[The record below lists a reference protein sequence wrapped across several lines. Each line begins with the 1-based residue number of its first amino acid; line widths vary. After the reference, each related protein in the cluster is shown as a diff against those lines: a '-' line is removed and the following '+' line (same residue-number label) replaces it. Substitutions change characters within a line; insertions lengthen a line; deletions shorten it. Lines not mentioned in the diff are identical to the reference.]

1 MLGKHAV
8 GPTVHRQLTLLGVP
22 WKTLGE
28 ERVQPG
34 ALSMTVQKN
43 RILGEDDMKKRQRQ
57 YSP

>member
-1 MLGKHAV
+1 MLGKRAV

-22 WKTLGE
+22 RKALGE

-43 RILGEDDMKKRQRQ
+43 RILGEDDMNKEQKR
-57 YSP
+57 YSL